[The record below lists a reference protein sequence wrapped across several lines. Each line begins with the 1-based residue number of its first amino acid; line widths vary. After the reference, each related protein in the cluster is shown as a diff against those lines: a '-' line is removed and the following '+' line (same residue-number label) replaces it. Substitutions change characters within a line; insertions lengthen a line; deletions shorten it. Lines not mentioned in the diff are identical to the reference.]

1 MDEIYE
7 RLNPR
12 IPIEYVLFS
21 FLALSIVIVLGMLMM
36 KWGRVK
42 KFLLGSLLTEY
53 YFLVLC
59 STVICRGCGSER
71 RKELVP
77 FWNYADIWNRIKEL
91 KNDFSIDDFVTNN
104 FWATEACGNFI
115 VMAYNF
121 MSLFRHAL
129 INSNKKKF
137 LKTIRY
143 ELISTPAY
151 LGKTK
156 DKHILYLARS
166 LKTRQSFL
174 SIWEKLKD
182 FSLPYDTE
190 KS

>member
-1 MDEIYE
+1 MKCFRPIICSHFIRIGKLITSVNRAGVQLVVSHIIVIYPKSVI
-7 RLNPR
+7 RK
-12 IPIEYVLFS
+12 S
-21 FLALSIVIVLGMLMM
+21 FLSFSNDRFG
-36 KWGRVK
+36 
-42 KFLLGSLLTEY
+42 
-53 YFLVLC
+53 
-59 STVICRGCGSER
+59 
-71 RKELVP
+71 
-77 FWNYADIWNRIKEL
+77 IKEL
-91 KNDFSIDDFVTNN
+91 KNDFSIDDFVTHN
-104 FWATEACGNFI
+104 FWATEACGSFI

-143 ELISTPAY
+143 ELLSTPAY
-151 LGKTK
+151 LGRTK

-174 SIWEKLKD
+174 SIWKKLKD

>member
-1 MDEIYE
+1 
-7 RLNPR
+7 
-12 IPIEYVLFS
+12 
-21 FLALSIVIVLGMLMM
+21 
-36 KWGRVK
+36 
-42 KFLLGSLLTEY
+42 
-53 YFLVLC
+53 
-59 STVICRGCGSER
+59 
-71 RKELVP
+71 
-77 FWNYADIWNRIKEL
+77 
-91 KNDFSIDDFVTNN
+91 
-104 FWATEACGNFI
+104 
-115 VMAYNF
+115 MAYNF

-143 ELISTPAY
+143 ELLSTPAY
-151 LGKTK
+151 LGRTK

-174 SIWEKLKD
+174 SIWKKLKD

>member
-1 MDEIYE
+1 MTAI
-7 RLNPR
+7 RSLNFQYAWFQHVTR
-12 IPIEYVLFS
+12 NTTKMGFS
-21 FLALSIVIVLGMLMM
+21 NDRFG
-36 KWGRVK
+36 
-42 KFLLGSLLTEY
+42 
-53 YFLVLC
+53 
-59 STVICRGCGSER
+59 
-71 RKELVP
+71 
-77 FWNYADIWNRIKEL
+77 IKEL

-151 LGKTK
+151 LGRTK

-166 LKTRQSFL
+166 LKTRQAFL

>member
-1 MDEIYE
+1 MKYLLLLYTKTKWNKCSTRAHLKYNVSTLPFSWLQENGRVFKPKSVI
-7 RLNPR
+7 RK
-12 IPIEYVLFS
+12 S
-21 FLALSIVIVLGMLMM
+21 FLSFSNDRFG
-36 KWGRVK
+36 
-42 KFLLGSLLTEY
+42 
-53 YFLVLC
+53 
-59 STVICRGCGSER
+59 
-71 RKELVP
+71 
-77 FWNYADIWNRIKEL
+77 IKEL
-91 KNDFSIDDFVTNN
+91 KNDFSIDDFVTHN
-104 FWATEACGNFI
+104 FWATEACGSFI

-143 ELISTPAY
+143 ELLSTPAY
-151 LGKTK
+151 LGRTK

-174 SIWEKLKD
+174 SIWKKIKD